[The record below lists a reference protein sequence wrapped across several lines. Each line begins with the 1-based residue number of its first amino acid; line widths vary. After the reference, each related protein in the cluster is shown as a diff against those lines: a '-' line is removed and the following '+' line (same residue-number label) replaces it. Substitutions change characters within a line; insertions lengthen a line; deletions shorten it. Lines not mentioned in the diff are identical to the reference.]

1 MKWATFYDN
10 FYDYDE
16 KKMINCI
23 QLLENIGPVEEI
35 IDVINFSGHENGNKV
50 LVERAFKKGVKFSA
64 DELEELENNFD
75 TDFFEKIIVPLNMNN
90 SQPLKPADIL
100 VHAEWLDEKTL
111 AKMAYNCSIPFSEK
125 ELDDL
130 GCYLDYKIMKKLYEK
145 NGIHNDLTDE
155 FVSYTPIEDDEIE
168 IEKMSL
174 LEKAFVFRTIN
185 KLSKMLKL

>member
-1 MKWATFYDN
+1 MKWNTFYDI
-10 FYDYDE
+10 FEEISE
-16 KKMINCI
+16 KDMINCI
-23 QLLENIGPVEEI
+23 SLLEEMGPVDEI

-50 LVERAFKKGVKFSA
+50 LVERAFKKGVRFSA

-90 SQPLKPADIL
+90 SHPLKPADIL
-100 VHAEWLDEKTL
+100 EHAEWLDQKTL
-111 AKMAYNCSIPFSEK
+111 AKMALDCTIPFSEK

-130 GCYLDYKIMKKLYEK
+130 GRYLDYKIMKKLYKK

-155 FVSYTPIEDDEIE
+155 FVSYTPVEDDEIE